1 MDLEDGTY
9 VLVPLTTGALL
20 TKPNGQR
27 VPKIEYVSTT
37 IPHLGRVVHP
47 LYKSAIKDVF
57 RKFDMVLNRVLDVE
71 ELKIFGHCS
80 GLDYFKKI
88 KDDAF
93 DDGEALRFYSSN
105 DRGLTQ
111 YGFAELLTDPEE
123 IKEADLLKAFKTLGY
138 DENLYSLKSRT
149 FITSIHS
156 DEPIKVQIG
165 DALTN
170 SYQSTALDLVN
181 DHWVRAKGEGD
192 QVIHGDN
199 HILFVNQHPKSM
211 GTSFSIINQ
220 SDNPIEVTLDMS
232 SEKKDYFFTPSNG
245 KITRKIKPHTFVFLA
260 AAVPPSLDKEFFDAD
275 DLELDVEVL
284 DPESEDEDEDDSD
297 AEESDE

>member
-1 MDLEDGTY
+1 MRQEEEGLEFVDCLEFENSREVSKEIDLEEGTY
-9 VLVPLTTGALL
+9 ILVPLTTGALL
-20 TKPNGQR
+20 TKPNGKRTQ
-27 VPKIEYVSTT
+27 KIEYVSTN
-37 IPHLGRVVHP
+37 IPHLGRIIHP

-57 RKFDMVLNRVLDVE
+57 RKFDMVLNRILDVQ

-80 GLDYFKKI
+80 GLEYFKKLE
-88 KDDAF
+88 DDAL
-93 DDGEALRFYSSN
+93 DEGMPLRFYSSSEQ
-105 DRGLTQ
+105 GLTA

-138 DENLYSLKSRT
+138 DEDLYSLKSRT
-149 FITSIHS
+149 FVATIHS

-181 DHWVRAKGEGD
+181 DYWVKEKGEGD

-211 GTSFSIINQ
+211 GTSFSNIN
-220 SDNPIEVTLDMS
+220 
-232 SEKKDYFFTPSNG
+232 
-245 KITRKIKPHTFVFLA
+245 
-260 AAVPPSLDKEFFDAD
+260 
-275 DLELDVEVL
+275 
-284 DPESEDEDEDDSD
+284 
-297 AEESDE
+297 